1 MKTLLFLN
9 GSEGWQTGIEDGFNY
24 LQSQGVVTDLKW
36 FYFEEFAK
44 KTSSKRCMLKM
55 IEIANE
61 ILPDLI
67 VFFHIGKF
75 SIKKDFLNELKGLA
89 SKPILVYDE
98 GDMYGTWAKP
108 ITPSMK
114 VLIKGTDIVSIR
126 GFGKFYSS
134 IARLNKN
141 IIYTPNHV
149 DIARFYKQNVS
160 LISRKY
166 PITFIGNR
174 VKPIILS
181 TIRRMPGARGRE
193 KFVFELGKVFPK
205 SFKLFGNGWRNFLG
219 NQGPIDFQKQIEIIQ
234 ESLITVDY
242 EHYPN
247 IPYFFSNRL
256 PIALFSGTIY
266 VCHYHQGF
274 ENIFRN
280 CDFIFFFKSN
290 NEAISIIKFLQSL
303 DTNEINERSK
313 RARIFALENYTPE
326 VVWKN
331 FYENILKLN

>member
-9 GSEGWQTGIEDGFNY
+9 GLDGWQTGIEDGFNY
-24 LQSQGVVTDLKW
+24 LQSQGAISDLKW

-44 KTSSKRCMLKM
+44 KTSSKLCMLKM
-55 IEIANE
+55 FEIANE
-61 ILPDLI
+61 FLPELI

-75 SIKKDFLNELKGLA
+75 SIDKEFLVELKVLQ
-89 SKPILVYDE
+89 SKPIIVYDE

-114 VLIKGTDIVSIR
+114 ILIKGADVISVR

-134 IARLNKN
+134 ISKLNKN

-149 DIARFYKQNVS
+149 DIARFDKKTS
-160 LISRKY
+160 TLISRKY

-174 VKPIILS
+174 VKPRILS
-181 TIRRMPGARGRE
+181 AIRRMPGAKGRE
-193 KFVFELGKVFPK
+193 KFVLALGKVFPK
-205 SFKLFGNGWRNFLG
+205 SFKLFGNGWGNFLG
-219 NQGPIDFQKQIEIIQ
+219 NQGPIDFQKQIDIIQ
-234 ESLITVDY
+234 ESSITVDY

-256 PIALFSGTIY
+256 PIALFSGTVY

-303 DTNEINERSK
+303 DTIDLIERCK
-313 RARIFALENYTPE
+313 RARLFALANFTPE

-331 FYENILKLN
+331 FYYNILKLN